1 MNHPER
7 KIVEKKVRRAMMI
20 NALRKIS
27 AIVDR
32 EQQADTEKANAL
44 RWFVRYGWIV
54 LPGVTLLVAY
64 LMGLI

>member
-7 KIVEKKVRRAMMI
+7 EIVEKKVRRAMMI
-20 NALRKIS
+20 NALCKIS

-44 RWFVRYGWIV
+44 RWLARYGWIV
-54 LPGVTLLVAY
+54 LPGVALVVAY